1 MTHVSDT
8 IEDMNNVRKT
18 IALELH
24 KPARRNFVRRA
35 VELKGLY
42 DLYQADL
49 VEMISYSRM
58 NKGYKYMMTVINA
71 FSKFAFAVPLKT
83 KTGKEVAHA
92 LEPILAAN
100 RMKYLQTDNGKEYYN
115 RYVQSLLKKYNVK
128 HYSTYSEK
136 KASIVERFNRTLKTH
151 MYRAFSEQGH
161 YRWLD
166 ILPILVKSYNDTVH
180 RTIGMKPNQVND
192 SNEHLVLKRI
202 RKNTA
207 PKHVAKKA
215 PKFKAGDRVRISKH
229 KMTFAKGYMPNWT
242 NEIFTVHQ
250 VQSNTI
256 PVTYLLKDHTGE
268 VLKGG
273 FYEHEISKSKVGDVY
288 LVEKILQRKGDRLR
302 VRWHGFDGKHDAWI
316 HKKDLI

>member
-1 MTHVSDT
+1 
-8 IEDMNNVRKT
+8 MNNARKT
-18 IALELH
+18 IAQELH
-24 KPARRNFVRRA
+24 RAARRNFVRRA
-35 VELKGLY
+35 VELKGLH

-49 VEMISYSRM
+49 VEMIPYARV

-71 FSKFAFAVPLKT
+71 FSKYAYAVPLKT
-83 KTGKEVAHA
+83 KTGKEVTRA
-92 LEPILAAN
+92 LEPILTAN

-115 RYVQSLLKKYNVK
+115 STVQALLKKYNVK

-166 ILPILVKSYNDTVH
+166 LLPILLKSYNNTVH
-180 RTIGMKPNQVND
+180 RTIGMKPSQVND
-192 SNEHLVLKRI
+192 GNEHIVLERI

-207 PKHVAKKA
+207 PKISPVKP
-215 PKFKAGDRVRISKH
+215 PKFKVGDRVRISKH
-229 KMTFAKGYMPNWT
+229 KMTFAKGYTPNWT
-242 NEIFTVHQ
+242 NEIFTVYK
-250 VQSNTI
+250 VQTTTI
-256 PVTYLLKDHTGE
+256 PVTYLLKDHLNK

-273 FYEHEISKSKVGDVY
+273 FYEHEISKSNVGDVY
-288 LVEKILQRKGDRLR
+288 LVEKVLQRKGDRVR
-302 VRWHGFDGKHDAWI
+302 VRWLGFDGKHDAWI